1 MLRPEG
7 GRNRGAAFGLA
18 ALVLTLAV
26 SSTDCRRETTA
37 SPQSEP
43 LAAAAALPKKA
54 DVRTVTVPVDGMI
67 CMVCAG
73 SVKNALKAVHGVQ
86 NAEVNLEK
94 HSATIQYEHGTVSV
108 DELTRAINKLGYK
121 AGVPAPTQSQ

>member
-1 MLRPEG
+1 MLRTQG
-7 GRNRGAAFGLA
+7 NRARAALFVLA
-18 ALVLTLAV
+18 GLVLTIAV
-26 SSTDCRRETTA
+26 ASTGCKRDTGA
-37 SPQSEP
+37 SAQV
-43 LAAAAALPKKA
+43 AQPKGA

-94 HSATIQYEHGTVSV
+94 RYATVQYENGKVSV
-108 DELTRAINKLGYK
+108 EELTRTITQLGYK
-121 AGVPAPTQSQ
+121 AGVPTPVQSQ